1 MSKIRLKKD
10 FVIPKGTEFECI
22 DGNKREFIEGNY
34 ETTFAITNDSTGSF
48 IVDKDCIEYD
58 SFEFI

>member
-22 DGNKREFIEGNY
+22 DGSKREFINGNY
-34 ETTFAITNDSTGSF
+34 EDSDSTGHF
-48 IVDKDCIEYD
+48 IVDEDCIEND
-58 SFEFI
+58 AFEFI